1 MVYWVVSQVTSL
13 VTVDLRKAN
22 CDSERETVRGRQR
35 LLAREHSETTA
46 LKCEEGAYL
55 WRRIFF

>member
-13 VTVDLRKAN
+13 ATVDLRKAN

-35 LLAREHSETTA
+35 LLAREHSETSA
-46 LKCEEGAYL
+46 LKCEEDGYL
-55 WRRIFF
+55 